1 MEEDFNLLNDHDD
14 FGQQPLSLYTKRV
27 INAKRIGDYLD
38 PNSSRGL
45 CGTNNL
51 GNTCYMSSAITCL
64 VNTIELTYYFLKGD
78 YKNDLNPNM
87 KKIPEKWYELI
98 IKYWKEKNE
107 SIDIEDFKN
116 ALSDEFPQFGGFGQ
130 QDANEVLIS
139 ILNLLNVG
147 LKDEIDVGNYRIY
160 PDINNSDKEES
171 KKYWNYNLKFNNSI
185 ITDLFC
191 GQLKQVITCPECG
204 ESKRVFE
211 CFNILNLPIPK
222 IDIKYKNKFEYFYV
236 PKYGI
241 RRPVRIKYK
250 RYNINATFSECF
262 SQLRKEEKFVYKNK
276 IGDKILIN
284 ETNNKRSKGF
294 ISDKTTIEESI
305 RDRTFY
311 FCYDIDNEEENIKIP
326 IYFKCEGRPLSDYPR
341 IVFIS
346 QNATLE
352 NFRFKIY
359 CLIRKYFYSPLKEE
373 EIEVDDLTKN
383 IINYIKDKR
392 IDDKPI
398 IRAILEEYESC
409 FKSVALDEKVKNF
422 IQKTPFKIYLIN
434 NNNENDKIIFSY
446 DFIKISEQI
455 KEKANIIGFNDSIT
469 SLFELLNDYYFEI
482 IFDANSE
489 YINNK
494 YGGNCNLNKC
504 TIFQGT
510 YNDKEDKKI
519 TLEKCFKHFITE
531 ETLKEG
537 EEWKCPNCEQQ
548 VLAQKKIDFYYLP
561 KIFVICLTRFHKD
574 GDNLLKNNDYI
585 EFKTENMDMK
595 DYMIGPD
602 NSHSKYDLYAVIQH
616 MGTIENGHYTS
627 MCKNLE
633 NWYKFNDSQFNL
645 ADKNDVQNEDAYILF
660 YRRQT
665 D

>member
-1 MEEDFNLLNDHDD
+1 M
-14 FGQQPLSLYTKRV
+14 
-27 INAKRIGDYLD
+27 
-38 PNSSRGL
+38 
-45 CGTNNL
+45 
-51 GNTCYMSSAITCL
+51 
-64 VNTIELTYYFLKGD
+64 
-78 YKNDLNPNM
+78 
-87 KKIPEKWYELI
+87 
-98 IKYWKEKNE
+98 
-107 SIDIEDFKN
+107 
-116 ALSDEFPQFGGFGQ
+116 
-130 QDANEVLIS
+130 
-139 ILNLLNVG
+139 
-147 LKDEIDVGNYRIY
+147 
-160 PDINNSDKEES
+160 
-171 KKYWNYNLKFNNSI
+171 
-185 ITDLFC
+185 
-191 GQLKQVITCPECG
+191 
-204 ESKRVFE
+204 
-211 CFNILNLPIPK
+211 
-222 IDIKYKNKFEYFYV
+222 
-236 PKYGI
+236 
-241 RRPVRIKYK
+241 
-250 RYNINATFSECF
+250 
-262 SQLRKEEKFVYKNK
+262 
-276 IGDKILIN
+276 
-284 ETNNKRSKGF
+284 
-294 ISDKTTIEESI
+294 
-305 RDRTFY
+305 
-311 FCYDIDNEEENIKIP
+311 
-326 IYFKCEGRPLSDYPR
+326 
-341 IVFIS
+341 
-346 QNATLE
+346 
-352 NFRFKIY
+352 
-359 CLIRKYFYSPLKEE
+359 
-373 EIEVDDLTKN
+373 
-383 IINYIKDKR
+383 
-392 IDDKPI
+392 
-398 IRAILEEYESC
+398 
-409 FKSVALDEKVKNF
+409 
-422 IQKTPFKIYLIN
+422 
-434 NNNENDKIIFSY
+434 
-446 DFIKISEQI
+446 
-455 KEKANIIGFNDSIT
+455 
-469 SLFELLNDYYFEI
+469 NDYYFEI